1 MGPNLC
7 ARCMRSLENEEELH
21 VLIRTSRKCFF
32 TVLASRDSVV
42 AAYLESLRMPA
53 ALVAQDQTVLS
64 ANGKF
69 QGMATN
75 GSVVGLK
82 LGEALECMYTP
93 ILGRCGDT
101 VACLLCRLKRAVEST
116 WITGKGLRGV
126 AFSFPHKAEG
136 RRSYSIMTEIVA
148 GAVLLLVGP
157 DTTGN

>member
-1 MGPNLC
+1 
-7 ARCMRSLENEEELH
+7 MRSLENEEELY
-21 VLIRTSRKCFF
+21 VLIGTCRKCFF
-32 TVLASRDSVV
+32 AVLSSRDSVV
-42 AAYLESLRMPA
+42 ADYLESLRIPA

-69 QGMATN
+69 QGMGSS

-101 VACLLCRLKRAVEST
+101 VACLLCHLKRAVEST
-116 WITGKGLRGV
+116 WVTGEGLRGV
-126 AFSFPHKAEG
+126 PFSFPHKAEG

-148 GAVLLLVGP
+148 GAVLLLMGP
-157 DTTGN
+157 E